1 MRYSIDRRR
10 RSINWIIYLSFS
22 LLPQQL
28 PMEGDCHLCCSWR
41 QIGRRHIERYTHTHT
56 HTHTRQRKLCLAVH
70 GRFSLNDRVSRRLSA
85 SLCCS
90 NKGYK
95 RPRRKQRKLI
105 AFAGIADG
113 SVQAFFGSYLIVWER
128 SSLPARYCRTN
139 DPHPSPPSPSFDIAQ
154 RCGNGVVC
162 RREVGF
168 QSIFLTTPFFF
179 LSHCFS
185 APYSLLSR
193 NMLN

>member
-1 MRYSIDRRR
+1 MRYSSDRRR
-10 RSINWIIYLSFS
+10 RSINWIICLSFS

-56 HTHTRQRKLCLAVH
+56 HDRENCVFAVH
-70 GRFSLNDRVSRRLSA
+70 GRFSVNDRVSRRLSA

-95 RPRRKQRKLI
+95 RPRRKQLKLI
-105 AFAGIADG
+105 AFSGIADG
-113 SVQAFFGSYLIVWER
+113 FVQAFFGSHLFVWER
-128 SSLPARYCRTN
+128 ISLTARYCRTN
-139 DPHPSPPSPSFDIAQ
+139 SPHPSPPSPSFDIAQ

-179 LSHCFS
+179 PSHCFS